1 MQRKTTANCCKATNR
16 PASVWLTKTSRI
28 MRLMAC
34 LLLGFSL
41 HLSATTKGQT
51 ISYTGYKVPLTTIFG
66 IIKQQTGYLVVY
78 NAGLLEKT
86 RPVDIAASNR
96 PLEAF
101 LQDVLNDQPLR
112 FSIVS
117 KTIVISEKEK
127 EEEPPA
133 PPLITVQGYVYD
145 TLGRPLDRAS
155 VMVKGAKKGTQT
167 DASGLFILHELKG
180 DESLVIS
187 YNTFQTQTIAVN
199 NRTNISV
206 VLKLSPSLLDQTVV
220 QAYGTTSRRFSVGA
234 ISTVTAEQI
243 ERQPVSNILLALQ
256 GQVPGLTVTPTGGAP
271 GSAVKI
277 QIRGQNTLSNS
288 PYSGNYKPLDQPLFI
303 IDGVPLAAQ
312 NNTIGNLLTAVIT
325 NSSSSRIP
333 GNGVS
338 AFGSINPADIESI
351 SVLKDADATSI
362 YGSQGANGV
371 ILITTKKGKPGKPA
385 LNLTVNSNVN
395 IATRKLDMMNTQ
407 QYLAI
412 RREALVNDKV
422 TLTPANANNYPDLT
436 LFDSTRNVDWYDE
449 FFNKIPLSTDVHAS
463 FSGGQQYSSFILSG
477 GYTHTTYNFPGSF
490 ADNRLSLHSGYTYRS
505 PNNKLTVQFITD
517 YSYNKNNASAQ
528 PRVVAAMMMPPNYPA
543 LLDDNNNLLWRYKG
557 LAFGMYQQYA
567 NLRQPADVQSH
578 SLNLSSRIAYQVLPG
593 LTISSN
599 FGYSR
604 LNGTSYSAIPLAT
617 LDPGSTSRSSATFT
631 TNSYQTLNVEP
642 QADYRRNIGAGVFSA
657 LLGGTYRKQSTY
669 SEYLNG
675 SNFPNDD
682 LLGSINNAA
691 TIGASNSGN
700 IYKYVAAYTRIG
712 YIYQNKYILNLSGR
726 RDGSSNFGPGRRFG
740 NFGSVGA
747 GWIFT
752 EEAAFKK
759 ALPFI
764 SFGKLS
770 GSYGTNGSDG
780 IAPYNYQAYYGVAYS
795 STTLPYQ
802 GFIPYTPSNLY
813 NPNYSWSVKK
823 SWNASLDLGF
833 FHDRLLIN
841 ATWYRSRMYDQLI
854 PYTLPDQ
861 VGFPN
866 VLGNFPAVLQNNGWE
881 FSASSTNIQTKNFSW
896 TSTFNIAL
904 NRNKLVAFDGLAQ
917 SPYASMY
924 KVGESTSLV
933 VGYQFAGL
941 NPATG
946 LYEFYTSKGTK
957 VSNPNSQLL
966 AQGGDR
972 QALFNTDPKFSGGMG
987 HTLTYKGFSL
997 YLFFQFQQKM
1007 ARNYLYSIN
1016 AYSLP
1021 GSYVNLPQ
1029 EVLGNYWQKPG
1040 DVKPLQKLTTGF
1052 GAPYLPGYYF
1062 NMSSGSYSDMYY
1074 VRLKTAS
1081 IYYTIPQSILKKT
1094 GIRDCRFF
1102 VNAQNLLTI
1111 TNYKIGDPE
1120 QEGTPFTIPLQ
1131 RTIAGGLSF
1140 NF

>member
-1 MQRKTTANCCKATNR
+1 MIAF
-16 PASVWLTKTSRI
+16 
-28 MRLMAC
+28 
-34 LLLGFSL
+34 LLLGFTL
-41 HLSATTKGQT
+41 HLSAATKGQT
-51 ISYTGYKVPLTTIFG
+51 ISFTGYRVPLTTIFG
-66 IIKQQTGYLVVY
+66 VIKQQTGYVVVY
-78 NAGLLEKT
+78 NADLLEKT
-86 RPVDIAASNR
+86 TPINVSANNK
-96 PLEAF
+96 PLEEF
-101 LQDVLNDQPLR
+101 LQDVLSEQPLR

-117 KTIVISEKEK
+117 KTIVISEKETAVVTTA
-127 EEEPPA
+127 PSP

-145 TLGRPLDRAS
+145 TLNRPLDRAS

-167 DASGLFILHELKG
+167 DVNGFFTLHELTG
-180 DESLVIS
+180 NEILIVS
-187 YNTFQTQTIAVN
+187 YNTFQTQTVAVN
-199 NRTNISV
+199 NRTTIIV
-206 VLKLSPSLLDQTVV
+206 QLKLSPSLLDQTVV

-234 ISTVTAEQI
+234 ISTITSEQI
-243 ERQPVSNILLALQ
+243 ERQPVPNILLAMQ
-256 GQVPGLTVTPTGGAP
+256 GQVPGLIVTPTGGAP

-277 QIRGQNTLSNS
+277 QIRGQNTLSSS

-312 NNTIGNLLTAVIT
+312 NNTIGNLLTSVIT
-325 NSSSSRIP
+325 NQSSSRIP

-351 SVLKDADATSI
+351 SILKDADATSI

-371 ILITTKKGKPGKPA
+371 VLITTKKGKPGKPA
-385 LNLTVNSNVN
+385 LNLTVNTNVN
-395 IATRKLDMMNTQ
+395 IATRKLKMMNTQ
-407 QYLAI
+407 QYLAM
-412 RREALVNDKV
+412 RREALANDKV
-422 TLTPANANNYPDLT
+422 VITPANAINYPDIT

-449 FFNKIPLSTDVHAS
+449 FFNNTPLSTDVHAS
-463 FSGGQQYSSFILSG
+463 FSGGQQYSTFILSG
-477 GYTHTTYNFPGSF
+477 GYTHTTYNFPGDF
-490 ADNRLSLHSGYTYRS
+490 ADDRLSIHSGYTYRS

-543 LLDDNNNLLWRYKG
+543 LLDENDNLLWRYKG
-557 LAFGMYQQYA
+557 LSFGMYQQYA

-578 SLNLSSRIAYQVLPG
+578 SLNMTSRIAYQVLPG

-604 LNGTSYSAIPLAT
+604 MNGTSYSATPLST
-617 LDPGSTSRSSATFT
+617 LDPGSASSRSSATFT
-631 TNSYQTLNVEP
+631 TNNYQTLNVEP
-642 QADYRRNIGAGVFSA
+642 QVDYRRNIGAGVLSA
-657 LLGGTYRKQSTY
+657 MVGGTYRKQTTLSQ
-669 SEYLNG
+669 YLNG

-691 TIGASNSGN
+691 TISASNSGN
-700 IYKYVAAYTRIG
+700 IYKYVAAYARLG
-712 YIYQNKYILNLSGR
+712 YIYQNKYIINLSGR
-726 RDGSSNFGPGRRFG
+726 RDGSSNFGPGKRFG
-740 NFGSVGA
+740 NFGSAGA
-747 GWIFT
+747 GWIFS
-752 EEAAFKK
+752 EEEDFKK
-759 ALPFI
+759 IAPFI

-770 GSYGTNGSDG
+770 ASYGTNGSDG
-780 IAPYNYQAYYGVAYS
+780 IAPYNYQAYYGVAYA

-802 GFIPYTPSNLY
+802 GFMPYTPSNLF

-833 FHDRLLIN
+833 FHDRLLLN
-841 ATWYRSRMYDQLI
+841 VTWYQSRMYDQLI
-854 PYTLPDQ
+854 PYTLPAQ

-881 FSASSTNIQTKNFSW
+881 FSASSTNIQTKNFTW
-896 TSTFNIAL
+896 TSTFNIGL
-904 NRNKLVAFDGLAQ
+904 NRNKLVAFDGLDQ

-924 KVGESTSLV
+924 TVGQSTSLI

-957 VSNPNSQLL
+957 VTNPNSQML
-966 AQGGDR
+966 AKGGDR
-972 QALFNTDPKFSGGMG
+972 QALFNVDPKFSGGMG
-987 HTLTYKGFSL
+987 HTLTYKGLSL
-997 YLFFQFQQKM
+997 HLFFQFQQRM

-1029 EVLGNYWQKPG
+1029 EVLGKYWQKPG
-1040 DVKPLQKLTTGF
+1040 DQTPLQKLTTGF
-1052 GAPYLPGYYF
+1052 DAPYSPGLNF
-1062 NMSSGSYSDMYY
+1062 NNSSGAFSDTYY

-1081 IYYTIPQSILKKT
+1081 VYYTIPQNLLKRT
-1094 GIRDCRFF
+1094 GIKDIRLF

-1120 QEGTPFTIPLQ
+1120 QDGTPFTIPLQ